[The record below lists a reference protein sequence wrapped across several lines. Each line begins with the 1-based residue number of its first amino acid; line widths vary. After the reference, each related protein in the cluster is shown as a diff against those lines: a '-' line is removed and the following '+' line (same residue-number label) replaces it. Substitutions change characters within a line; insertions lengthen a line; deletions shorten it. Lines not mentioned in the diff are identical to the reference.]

1 MQSTTWV
8 KKLFNSLSIEE
19 QTNINN
25 TQKLKALT
33 ELEQKHVSDQDKRQ
47 LIYQRWTRTFS
58 RKHGEFWPFYVEN
71 TCYDFPRAQQLRLDL
86 FTQRAFQDHLQQ
98 KYGVQWLWKTQETS
112 ADCSFLHQMRCD
124 YYDEVE
130 RIRQKM
136 EEDEIA
142 EEKLIEDAKNHMKA
156 KVWLKEITQ
165 AEYDEWFLL
174 FNATKDYGFELD
186 DWRDYFSGKYR
197 HMDEGDKVLQLLQ
210 EQEQNLREFCQ
221 SQEEHIQIL
230 VQEQQPEEQPP
241 AQFEDAIKKVIH
253 LRRILKEQEDNLRRR
268 QERPDNFMVA
278 IIRTLFDI

>member
-1 MQSTTWV
+1 MQSTTWAN
-8 KKLFNSLSIEE
+8 KLFNSLSIEE

-33 ELEQKHVSDQDKRQ
+33 ELEHKHVSDQDKRQ

-124 YYDEVE
+124 YYDEVD

-136 EEDEIA
+136 EQDEIA

-165 AEYDEWFLL
+165 SEYDEWFLL
-174 FNATKDYGFELD
+174 FNATKDYGYELD
-186 DWRDYFSGKYR
+186 EWRDYFSGKYR
-197 HMDEGDKVLQLLQ
+197 HMDEGDKYYWRRDTWQD
-210 EQEQNLREFCQ
+210 
-221 SQEEHIQIL
+221 EED
-230 VQEQQPEEQPP
+230 VEE
-241 AQFEDAIKKVIH
+241 EDF
-253 LRRILKEQEDNLRRR
+253 
-268 QERPDNFMVA
+268 RPCSCCYN
-278 IIRTLFDI
+278 